1 MRLVDKVAL
10 VTGAGSGI
18 GRAAGLLLAREGAKV
33 GALGRTGGQLQ
44 ETVEAI
50 RAMGGEALALLADV
64 SDAEA
69 MAGAVEAL
77 GAAWGRLDIVF
88 ANAGINGVFAP
99 IDQLTPE
106 EWDRTLGINLKGT
119 FLTIKY
125 SVPLLRWQGGAIVI
139 NSSGNGTRVFSNSG
153 MTAYACSKAGQVAMA
168 KMLALELEASVRYI
182 AEDLGRDG
190 IRVNVICPGPVRTE
204 IGDNTERRGME
215 GVRIPVVF
223 PKDSIPPLTRGKPGT
238 PEQVAELV
246 LFLVSEASRYIT
258 GTEVWIDG
266 GTSLLRG

>member
-168 KMLALELEASVRYI
+168 KMLALELA
-182 AEDLGRDG
+182 RDG